1 MYVFVS
7 QSQKWGSQ
15 VLATYNLPLNCVAQ
29 ISLRLICHNFIN
41 VYGIDLVLKFI
52 I

>member
-1 MYVFVS
+1 MYVFIS
-7 QSQKWGSQ
+7 HSQKWSSQ
-15 VLATYNLPLNCVAQ
+15 VLTTYNLPLNCVAQ
-29 ISLRLICHNFIN
+29 ITLRLICRNFIN